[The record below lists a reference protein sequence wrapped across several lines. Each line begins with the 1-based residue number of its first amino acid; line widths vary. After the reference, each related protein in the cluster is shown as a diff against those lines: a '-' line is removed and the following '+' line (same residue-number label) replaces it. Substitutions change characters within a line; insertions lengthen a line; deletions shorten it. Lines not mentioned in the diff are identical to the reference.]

1 MEFYFTR
8 LKSFLKV
15 TSIHNPGY
23 LLQNT
28 EKKISISWM
37 LQTIQKYWETPKKSS
52 KIFIAP
58 CFIPRQ
64 TGHLVEILRI
74 WEPSIYYFLLRTVVQ
89 FTFHKIHP
97 TTSHERINLQYVG
110 RIYSYFVPNYS
121 IIWVIWIWVW
131 ALRMGPP
138 SRNHLLMVLCCL
150 WDIWQH
156 SIFLHP
162 PPCSIFSTKNSPYDA
177 VAGRSPKY
185 CDFAL
190 FM

>member
-37 LQTIQKYWETPKKSS
+37 LQTSQKYWETPQKSS

-97 TTSHERINLQYVG
+97 TTRHERINLPYVG
-110 RIYSYFVPNYS
+110 RIYSYFVHNYS
-121 IIWVIWIWVW
+121 TIWVVWIWVW
-131 ALRMGPP
+131 GPEDGASIPQSLTDGFELFVVHNTALHLPP
-138 SRNHLLMVLCCL
+138 SPALLY
-150 WDIWQH
+150 I
-156 SIFLHP
+156 
-162 PPCSIFSTKNSPYDA
+162 
-177 VAGRSPKY
+177 
-185 CDFAL
+185 
-190 FM
+190 